1 MCGRFTLH
9 LSKQALASALRE
21 ALDEAFGPSAPEAAL
36 PDSYEPEYNVGP
48 GREILA
54 LALPGGDNEPPSPAA
69 AGGGPLATMHWGLR
83 TPQNFHVNARIETA
97 DTSPRFR
104 DGWES
109 RRCLVPADGF
119 YEWYEDGIQKR
130 PHYFFAPEG
139 RLLFFAGLWFPS
151 RVEAHPSSCV
161 LLTAAANAS
170 VCEVHHRMPVILPPA
185 RLRDWLEN
193 RLPKAAALDLA
204 TEARLDNHRVSQ
216 RVNSVRN
223 NDSRLIEVAGPLNE
237 DQLSL
242 F

>member
-130 PHYFFAPEG
+130 PHYSSRG
-139 RLLFFAGLWFPS
+139 GSLLFFAALVSLLRRG
-151 RVEAHPSSCV
+151 ASSPR
-161 LLTAAANAS
+161 LLLRPR
-170 VCEVHHRMPVILPPA
+170 HRKACAESTTHAGHLPPPVM
-185 RLRDWLEN
+185 RDW
-193 RLPKAAALDLA
+193 
-204 TEARLDNHRVSQ
+204 
-216 RVNSVRN
+216 
-223 NDSRLIEVAGPLNE
+223 
-237 DQLSL
+237 
-242 F
+242 